1 MKYKIDIVR
10 IRENSITLNGWV
22 LGKSPESR
30 ATFRVEDERHNP
42 VKYKLVTTRRD
53 DVSQI
58 YFKKTY
64 DRDFGFDIQ
73 FPYERG
79 KTYWLL
85 IRCEGRQAKIKY
97 NEELIAKRSSVAH
110 KRMEKIK
117 DLMNMETV
125 RVAADFWKE
134 NGLKALIKKSC
145 HKLQGLDNDY
155 DYSEWYELTKPTE
168 EELKAQREARFEY
181 EPLLSVVI
189 PVYRTPEHYLREM
202 IPSLIRPIPT
212 GSCALQTA
220 VPEDRAWNGY

>member
-1 MKYKIDIVR
+1 M
-10 IRENSITLNGWV
+10 
-22 LGKSPESR
+22 
-30 ATFRVEDERHNP
+30 
-42 VKYKLVTTRRD
+42 
-53 DVSQI
+53 
-58 YFKKTY
+58 
-64 DRDFGFDIQ
+64 
-73 FPYERG
+73 
-79 KTYWLL
+79 

-168 EELKAQREARFEY
+168 EELKVRGKRVLNMSPFFLWLY
-181 EPLLSVVI
+181 
-189 PVYRTPEHYLREM
+189 
-202 IPSLIRPIPT
+202 PS
-212 GSCALQTA
+212 TA
-220 VPEDRAWNGY
+220 PRSIIFGK